1 MLLVKNIFI
10 TSNYINYS
18 YNIIVIKYFT
28 ILLDTKKDPD
38 LKVKKMIIEYL
49 NAWDLDFSFKYPRL
63 EYAIMCI
70 KQNKKVIN
78 KTRISLKLLNNNYHI
93 YANIYILSI

>member
-1 MLLVKNIFI
+1 MEISF
-10 TSNYINYS
+10 
-18 YNIIVIKYFT
+18 IVIKYFT

-38 LKVKKMIIEYL
+38 LKVKKIIIEYL

-63 EYAIMCI
+63 EYAIKCI

-78 KTRISLKLLNNNYHI
+78 KTRISFKLFIFNAPCRRSLIMSEN
-93 YANIYILSI
+93 L